1 MYAVFMWAKR
11 FWGIVVGCIILMAY
25 IVIEENKYDAGRDL
39 PTMKTYEKIV
49 AITFDDGPSGMYTEQ
64 LLDGLKQRGVKATF
78 FLIGENIE
86 GREKIVKRMYE
97 EGHVI
102 GNHTYSHVELT
113 KMEYGE
119 CQAEIERTNVL
130 IETITGQR
138 VKYIRPPC
146 GTWDEKL
153 LYDINMEPVFWDVDP
168 VDWNT
173 RDVSAMVEKVV
184 SSVRDRD
191 IILFHDIY
199 DTSVTA
205 ALEVIDRLKAM
216 GYVFVTVEDIII
228 E

>member
-11 FWGIVVGCIILMAY
+11 FWGIVAGCIMLMAY

-39 PTMKTYEKIV
+39 PVMKTYEKIV

-97 EGHVI
+97 EGHII

-130 IETITGQR
+130 IESITGQR

-153 LYDINMEPVFWDVDP
+153 LYDINMEPVFWDIDP

-173 RDVSAMVEKVV
+173 RDVFAMVEKVV

-205 ALEVIDRLKAM
+205 ALEVIDRLKSM

>member
-11 FWGIVVGCIILMAY
+11 FWGIVAGCIMLMAY
-25 IVIEENKYDAGRDL
+25 IVTEENKYDAGRDL
-39 PTMKTYEKIV
+39 PVMKTYEKIV

-97 EGHVI
+97 EGHII

-119 CQAEIERTNVL
+119 CQAEIEKTNVL
-130 IETITGQR
+130 IESITGQR

-153 LYDINMEPVFWDVDP
+153 LYDINMEPVFWDIDP

-205 ALEVIDRLKAM
+205 ALEVIDRLKSM